1 MCVQNKKSNPQSF
14 NLKYKLE
21 TSCSWLF
28 AVDRPEKKESLCKEV
43 SREELGKGVAAQSGD
58 GEDAEGDP
66 VPDAHHLPLIPVLAN
81 LPQGELRA
89 VRQCHRA
96 LVSLNLVSSTV
107 LKRVGCC

>member
-21 TSCSWLF
+21 TSCSWLL

-43 SREELGKGVAAQSGD
+43 SREELGEGVAAQSGD

-66 VPDAHHLPLIPVLAN
+66 VPGKALYFSVITQLGDQLP
-81 LPQGELRA
+81 
-89 VRQCHRA
+89 
-96 LVSLNLVSSTV
+96 ST
-107 LKRVGCC
+107 